1 MKLNVNTL
9 AENERNNLCDLVLV
23 HASAFGML
31 RVLRETIG
39 ISVLG
44 TDLVNTPY
52 VIKRSISKSEAEAF
66 KKQLEEAGAEVE
78 IR

>member
-1 MKLNVNTL
+1 M
-9 AENERNNLCDLVLV
+9 CDLVLL

-31 RVLRETIG
+31 RVLRVLRETIG
-39 ISVLG
+39 ISVSG
-44 TDLVNTPY
+44 SDLVNTPY